1 MVWIKKGLVYAP
13 DERMNWAVDSAL
25 TPTPFLLNEDT
36 IRVFAGFRDINGVSR
51 IGFVDVDS
59 KNPSKVIQVSAKPV
73 IDIGKP
79 GTFDD
84 NGVIL
89 GDVIGHDGKVFMYY
103 VGFQLVEKVKF
114 LAFTGLAISNDGG
127 TTFEKYSSAPI
138 MDRSDEGLYFRAIHS
153 VMIEDGVWKVWY
165 GVGSEWAEIKGS
177 KFPQYK
183 TRYIESMD
191 GINFDKFG
199 TICIDFIG
207 DEYRIGRPR
216 VHKVDKKYIMY
227 YTVGTLRATY
237 LPGYAESMDGKE
249 WVRKDLE
256 VGIGVSK
263 SGWDSS
269 SLSYTAPLRYKD
281 KEYLFYNGN
290 DMGKN
295 GFGYAERLIK
305 EYKND

>member
-1 MVWIKKGLVYAP
+1 VWIKRGLIYFP
-13 DERMNWAVDSAL
+13 DNRMNWAVDSAL
-25 TPTPFLLNEDT
+25 TPTPFLLNENI

-59 KNPSKVIQVSAKPV
+59 KNPSKVIRVSETPV
-73 IDIGKP
+73 VDIGQP

-84 NGVIL
+84 NGLIL
-89 GDVIGHDGKVFMYY
+89 GDVIRQDDKVFMYY

-114 LAFTGLAISNDGG
+114 QAFTGLALSKDGG
-127 TTFEKYSSAPI
+127 TTFEKYSFTPV
-138 MDRSDEGLYFRAIHS
+138 MDRSDEGLHFRAIHS

-165 GVGSEWAEIKGS
+165 GVGSEWAEIKGR

-183 TRYIESMD
+183 THYIESVD
-191 GINFDKFG
+191 GINFDKLG
-199 TICIDFIG
+199 TICIDFVG

-216 VHKVDKKYIMY
+216 VHKVGGKYIMY

-237 LPGYAESMDGKE
+237 LPGYAESIDGKE
-249 WVRKDLE
+249 WIRNDSK
-256 VGIGVSK
+256 VGIGTSE
-263 SGWDSS
+263 SGWDSR
-269 SLSYTAPLRYKD
+269 SLSYTAPLRCGN

-295 GFGYAERLIK
+295 GFGYAERLIQGF
-305 EYKND
+305 END